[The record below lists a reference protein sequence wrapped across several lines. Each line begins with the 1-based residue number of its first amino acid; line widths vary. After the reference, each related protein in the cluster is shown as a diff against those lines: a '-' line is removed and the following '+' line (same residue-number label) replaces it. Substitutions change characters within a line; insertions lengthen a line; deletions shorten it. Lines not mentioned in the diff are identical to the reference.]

1 MSIIMKKLLFIL
13 MAFCL
18 MAPVA
23 NADLN
28 KKLDKAKEKAVN
40 AKIKQFKKEKWN
52 IVGTKTIDLAVLQHY
67 IDMDQPDEEVLEKV
81 GVGVSK
87 SKNNAIQMATNN
99 AMIAYAGDAGRSL
112 KGRVMSDIYADGA
125 NDEGEFD
132 HFFAAYE
139 SLVEK
144 EIKQEMQPS
153 FTLYKVLPDGR
164 YEVNTYYLVSEN
176 RAAKARMRALE
187 NAVKESE
194 VAQKYTDKLS
204 DFVKEGFN
212 K

>member
-1 MSIIMKKLLFIL
+1 MKKLLFIL

-194 VAQKYTDKLS
+194 VAQKYADKLS

>member
-1 MSIIMKKLLFIL
+1 MKKLLFIL
-13 MAFCL
+13 MAFL
-18 MAPVA
+18 MIAPVA
-23 NADLN
+23 NADLS
-28 KKLDKAKEKAVN
+28 KKLDKVKEKAV
-40 AKIKQFKKEKWN
+40 KVRIKQFKKEKWN
-52 IVGTKTIDLAVLQHY
+52 IVGSKTIDLAVLQHY
-67 IDMDQPDEEVLEKV
+67 VDMDQPDEEVLEKI

-112 KGRVMSDIYADGA
+112 KGRVMTDIFADGA
-125 NDEGEFD
+125 NAEGEFD

-176 RAAKARMRALE
+176 KAAKARMRALE
-187 NAVKESE
+187 NAMKESE
-194 VAQKYTDKLS
+194 VARKYAGKLS

-212 K
+212 Q